1 VGWKPPTNADV
12 YGFTSRS
19 ILWRESLNRLRE
31 EVFRYHLVCLA
42 ETVFQAC
49 SIDHC
54 DISPFR
60 INDLRAVRNSVA
72 QNLPSIP
79 PVPPCNLDST
89 TYGLSV
95 ERSSRELCKTL
106 QCRRIT
112 YGDFAWNMCSSS
124 SRSKREHIGAE
135 PGIVGKQSQHVPS
148 PRRAGH
154 QANHPRSI
162 EARDSVCAHVHS
174 ARLADWLS
182 IEQN

>member
-1 VGWKPPTNADV
+1 VIVLGGEVSDRVCVEA
-12 YGFTSRS
+12 
-19 ILWRESLNRLRE
+19 LRDGS
-31 EVFRYHLVCLA
+31 VLLA
-42 ETVFQAC
+42 RFAFQAC
-49 SIDHC
+49 SIDHS

-72 QNLPSIP
+72 QNAPSIP
-79 PVPPCNLDST
+79 PVPPCNFDST
-89 TYGLSV
+89 AYGLSV
-95 ERSSRELCKTL
+95 EPSSPELCKTL

-112 YGDFAWNMCSSS
+112 YGDFPWNLCSSS

-135 PGIVGKQSQHVPS
+135 PWIVGKQSQHVPS

-162 EARDSVCAHVHS
+162 ESRDSVCAHVHS
-174 ARLADWLS
+174 TRLADWLS

>member
-1 VGWKPPTNADV
+1 MDPCLPLHTPQKSVGNSGKETDANQHQPPGRRHDHDALRTFEHFCNGLGHTFWSGQCAR
-12 YGFTSRS
+12 YSRG
-19 ILWRESLNRLRE
+19 
-31 EVFRYHLVCLA
+31 
-42 ETVFQAC
+42 
-49 SIDHC
+49 
-54 DISPFR
+54 
-60 INDLRAVRNSVA
+60 
-72 QNLPSIP
+72 
-79 PVPPCNLDST
+79 VPPCNLDST
-89 TYGLSV
+89 TYGPSV

-112 YGDFAWNMCSSS
+112 YGDLPWKHVFRVH

-174 ARLADWLS
+174 TRLADWFS